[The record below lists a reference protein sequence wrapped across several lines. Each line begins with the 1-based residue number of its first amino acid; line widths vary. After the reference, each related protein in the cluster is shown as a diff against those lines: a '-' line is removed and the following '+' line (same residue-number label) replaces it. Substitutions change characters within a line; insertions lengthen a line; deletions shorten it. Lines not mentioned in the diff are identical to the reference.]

1 MKKYLLVF
9 LALAVISVALGCWWC
24 TSAGAPDPG
33 GYTLVDVE
41 YGRAAEVVSATGT
54 VRPRDVYQVGT
65 ELSGKVVEVC
75 ADYNQT
81 VEEGDVLLRL
91 DDRDARQRLR
101 QAELGVDQAR
111 AALRQA
117 EAARDAAGQ
126 AVQNERE
133 RSPEVRRQVE
143 LDLAVSR
150 QRGAEAAV
158 DAAKVQ
164 LQEAEEAKRQADDGL
179 RRTEVRAP
187 VLADGPT
194 AAPAAPGLGA
204 VAAGAPPARGKRT
217 FTVIDRK
224 VSLNQ
229 MIGPPASACLFTLAG
244 DLGRMRV
251 EAQAAEG
258 DVHKITRGMPVEFT
272 ASNAGDGVV
281 FRGRVEDV
289 RLTPVS
295 ERGAVFYDVVI
306 DAANQRDPATNE
318 WRLRPGLTASVDVQL
333 RVHDKAW
340 KLPAAALSFP
350 MDAAAQ
356 TDAARARLA
365 RWQAMPDR
373 DDWRPVWVVGA
384 DSRPQ
389 PVLVRTGGRDARGEP
404 GVQDPQFVEVLEW
417 DPELQPRPAGGDP
430 ATYPHVIIGMPPA
443 RHGGL
448 FNAPKIKL

>member
-1 MKKYLLVF
+1 V
-9 LALAVISVALGCWWC
+9 
-24 TSAGAPDPG
+24 
-33 GYTLVDVE
+33 
-41 YGRAAEVVSATGT
+41 
-54 VRPRDVYQVGT
+54 
-65 ELSGKVVEVC
+65 
-75 ADYNQT
+75 
-81 VEEGDVLLRL
+81 
-91 DDRDARQRLR
+91 
-101 QAELGVDQAR
+101 
-111 AALRQA
+111 
-117 EAARDAAGQ
+117 
-126 AVQNERE
+126 
-133 RSPEVRRQVE
+133 VRRLFE
-143 LDLAVSR
+143 LDGAVRR
-150 QRGAEAAV
+150 QRGAEAAL
-158 DAAKVQ
+158 DTAKVQ
-164 LQEAEEAKRQADDGL
+164 LQEAEEARRQADDAL

-194 AAPAAPGLGA
+194 AAPPAPGLGA
-204 VAAGAPPARGKRT
+204 VAAAAAPARGKRT
-217 FTVIDRK
+217 FTVLDRK

-244 DLGRMRV
+244 DLARMRV

-258 DVHKITRGMPVEFT
+258 DVHKITRGQPAEFT

-333 RVHDKAW
+333 RVHEKAW
-340 KLPAAALSFP
+340 KLPAAAISFQV
-350 MDAAAQ
+350 DAAAQ
-356 TDAARARLA
+356 TDAAKARLA

-373 DDWRPVWVVGA
+373 DDWRPVWVVGG
-384 DSRPQ
+384 DNRPQ

-448 FNAPKIKL
+448 FNGPKIKL